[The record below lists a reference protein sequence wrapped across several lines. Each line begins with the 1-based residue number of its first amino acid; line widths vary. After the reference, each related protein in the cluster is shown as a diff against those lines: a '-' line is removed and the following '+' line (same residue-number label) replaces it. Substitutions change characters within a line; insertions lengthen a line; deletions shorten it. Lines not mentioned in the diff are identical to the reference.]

1 MHSTKTPTSNKRS
14 IFVQS
19 AILKTETYDIYV
31 LMSYLCKEKQNLI
44 LDFLES

>member
-14 IFVQS
+14 IFVRS

-31 LMSYLCKEKQNLI
+31 LMSYLCKEKNKT
-44 LDFLES
+44 FLEI